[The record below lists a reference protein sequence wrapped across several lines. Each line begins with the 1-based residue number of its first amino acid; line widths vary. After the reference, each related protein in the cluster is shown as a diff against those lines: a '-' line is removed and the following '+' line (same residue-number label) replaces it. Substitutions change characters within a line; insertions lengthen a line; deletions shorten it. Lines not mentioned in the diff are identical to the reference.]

1 MTQNHKKT
9 QVKSTAFSIL
19 VVFAMI
25 FMAIGAGTSG
35 VKAATVKEIGG
46 DLLVGVY
53 EAPATTNPLDATGEE
68 WIMDLLYDSLAV
80 YKPTEGIIPWL
91 ASGWEVAAD
100 NVTVNVTLR
109 SGVTFTDGSELTSA
123 DVVYSYEQYMSGT
136 SIYNGYVSFINT
148 VTAIDDTT
156 VQFVLNAPNS
166 DFFTKAM
173 LVPIIKDGSADS
185 PIGTGPFMDY
195 TIGNRTGTDYNITLN
210 DPNDAGTRKGGTNVE
225 FELSHTDVD
234 PAQVVVHIFPPL
246 LNETGA
252 FIGTNWSAETVL
264 NSSTDYEV
272 DGPNGILTI
281 YSMSEFDYVTVDFT
295 FTQNTFSLSVNPN
308 YFMGR
313 PYIDSVTFVE
323 EVKDSAAVDDLNN
336 RRIDVI
342 FDNVDPYYKS
352 VIEGANVVTPLTTNT
367 IELRINCGVSPLNN
381 SDFRKAVSYA
391 VDKASF
397 VSDTLMNSGIVG
409 DSIIPRD
416 NVFWYNSSLPAR
428 PYDKGTASSILTS
441 AGFVDAD
448 GDGYV
453 DLPDGTP
460 FHITIK
466 SVGITEDNYLAA
478 EAQVVSVILEEIGIN
493 NTWIVDIGAN
503 VSADMYNGNFDMVM
517 TRMSYPLD
525 PSYLNDFVT
534 GNANNFMQYSN
545 PDFDAVMQ
553 KANSAMD
560 ISMKQKYIKDAKGI
574 LYDDTAVIVL
584 TYLNGLQF
592 YDGTKYDGYYNMI
605 NGINNKFSLL
615 NVYHVIDGSL
625 DMVVIPSTVSAT
637 SGDTMTVTV
646 TVTDGSNA
654 IEGAKVVFSVSAGT
668 LSEEEIYTD
677 ASGTGSITLTLPE
690 VTDNTDITITVA
702 AYKAGYIHIE
712 KSTAITVKPV
722 SALPQLSLEIT
733 NLPQEGRFTVGSGNS
748 TDILVLVTSD
758 NGTVIPDANLI
769 VDLSPSI
776 SGAMTSVSTGDN
788 GTLII
793 TFTAPGTTTD
803 IYYTLSVVAEK
814 DGYEA
819 SASKSVQIEVV
830 GSPAPVS
837 AGETNYLN
845 QTTYTNETIPG
856 TEQKT
861 PGFEAAIVILAIS
874 IATIAFATYRKRE

>member
-1 MTQNHKKT
+1 
-9 QVKSTAFSIL
+9 
-19 VVFAMI
+19 MI
-25 FMAIGAGTSG
+25 FMAIGAGTAG

-53 EAPATTNPLDATGEE
+53 EAPATTNPLNATDEE

-91 ASGWEVAAD
+91 AADWEVAAD
-100 NVTVNVTLR
+100 NLTVNVTLR
-109 SGVTFTDGSELTSA
+109 SGVTFTDGTELTSA
-123 DVVYSYEQYMSGT
+123 DVVYSYEQYMSSG
-136 SIYNGYVSFINT
+136 SIYNGYVSFINA
-148 VTAIDDTT
+148 VTAIDDAT

-166 DFFTKAM
+166 DFFTKAL
-173 LVPIIKDGSADS
+173 LVPIIKDGSANS
-185 PIGTGPFMDY
+185 PVGTGPFMDY
-195 TIGNRTGTDYNITLN
+195 TSGNRTGTNYNITLN
-210 DPNDAGTRKGGTNVE
+210 DPNDAGTRRGGTNVQ
-225 FELSHTDVD
+225 FELSHTDVNPD
-234 PAQVVVHIFPPL
+234 EVVVHIFPPL

-252 FIGTNWSAETVL
+252 FVGTNWSAETIL
-264 NSSTDYEV
+264 NSTTEYEV

-295 FTQNTFSLSVNPN
+295 FTQNTFSLAVNPN

-336 RRIDVI
+336 GRIDVI

-367 IELRINCGVSPLNN
+367 IELRINCGATPLNN

-441 AGFVDAD
+441 AGFVDTD

-460 FHITIK
+460 FYITIK

-478 EAQVVSVILEEIGIN
+478 EAQVVSVILKEIGIN

-503 VSADMYNGNFDMVM
+503 VSADMYSGNFDMVM

-560 ISMKQKYIKDAKGI
+560 ISTKQKYIKDAQGI
-574 LYDDTAVIVL
+574 LYEDTAVIVL

-592 YDGTKYDGYYNMI
+592 YNGTKYDGYYNMI

-615 NVYHVIDGSL
+615 EVYHVIEGSL
-625 DMVVIPSTVSAT
+625 DMVIIPSTVSAT

-646 TVTDGSNA
+646 TVTDGSNS
-654 IEGAKVVFSVSAGT
+654 IEGAKVMFSVSAGT

-677 ASGTGSITLTLPE
+677 ASGTGSVTLTLPE
-690 VTDNTDITITVA
+690 VNETTDVTITVA
-702 AYKAGYIHIE
+702 AYKAGYIHVK
-712 KSTAITVKPV
+712 KSAAVTVKPV
-722 SALPQLSLEIT
+722 ETLPSLSVEIT

-748 TDILVLVTSD
+748 TEIIVLVTSD
-758 NGTVIPDANLI
+758 GTVIPDANL
-769 VDLSPSI
+769 VVTLSPSI
-776 SGAMTSVSTGDN
+776 TGAMTSVSAGEND
-788 GTLII
+788 TLVIN
-793 TFTAPGTTTD
+793 FTAPGTTTD
-803 IYYTLSVVAEK
+803 IYYTLSIVAEK
-814 DGYEA
+814 DGYET
-819 SASKSVQIEVV
+819 SASRSVQIEVV

-856 TEQKT
+856 PEQKT
-861 PGFEAAIVILAIS
+861 PGFEAVMVILAIS